1 MINKIL
7 VMKKSVIAS
16 LNKKVTRR
24 IRIQKK
30 EFLKGSLYFTEI
42 RIITEIE
49 KNKLIKGSN
58 DEGRIS
64 LIGKDKV
71 IIDKTE
77 VLNFKDLIFS
87 VVSVLAENI

>member
-1 MINKIL
+1 
-7 VMKKSVIAS
+7 MKKSVIAS